1 MTRAAAIARWLAGR
15 GRQSLVLSLTV
26 TGIAAVALL
35 GVVVSQVVGRQIK
48 ADALARARGTAE
60 LLGRST
66 FAPQLPP
73 DGRALSR
80 AAVRTLDGQVAAA
93 RASAPGTQVVLRDRR
108 GRVLYSSAG
117 AAPTAGTQDTG
128 TRVVGHGAD
137 RRVRSTLPVR
147 ARGAARTEAL
157 LQLETPYAP
166 VAQDIRDRTRRLDL
180 VLGLMGLVIYLL
192 VLPSLLRAGRA
203 VRAQYDPRRVELAR
217 DIKRAI
223 KKREITLAYQPIV
236 NARTGEL
243 RSVEALVRWTDPRR
257 GPISPASFIPAVECT
272 DAIWD
277 LTAYI
282 FDIAFGQCARWRAE
296 GRHIPIAL
304 NVSGAVLLDRRLVR
318 ELQRLAEQYRVPPN
332 MLEIEITEGAVVQD
346 PREATEV
353 LNRIAEIGL
362 RVIAIDDFGTGYSSL
377 ARLHELPLD
386 TLKIDQ
392 SFVMRMAADGDPAVV
407 RSVIELAHALW
418 LDVIAEGVEDD
429 ETAARLCALGAEYLQ
444 GYYLSRPIPPHELV
458 NWLDDEVRAVR

>member
-1 MTRAAAIARWLAGR
+1 MTRATAIARWLAR
-15 GRQSLVLSLTV
+15 RWRQSLVLSLTV
-26 TGIAAVALL
+26 TGVAAVALL
-35 GVVVSQVVGRQIK
+35 AVVISQVVGRQIRT
-48 ADALARARGTAE
+48 DALARGRGTAE

-73 DGRALSR
+73 DGRRLSP

-117 AAPTAGTQDTG
+117 AATAAGTEGTG
-128 TRVVGHGAD
+128 TRVVGDGAG

-147 ARGAARTEAL
+147 ARGVGRVEAF
-157 LQLETPYAP
+157 LQLEIPYAP
-166 VAQDIRDRTRRLDL
+166 VAREIRDRTRRLDV
-180 VLGLMGLVIYLL
+180 VLGLMGLAIYLL

-203 VRAQYDPRRVELAR
+203 LRAQYDPRRIELVR

-272 DAIWD
+272 DVIWD

-282 FDIAFGQCARWRAE
+282 FEVAFRQCALWRAE

-318 ELQRLAEQYRVPPN
+318 ELQRLADQYRVPPDL
-332 MLEIEITEGAVVQD
+332 LEIEITEGAVVQD

-353 LNRIAEIGL
+353 LKRIAAIGL

-407 RSVIELAHALW
+407 RSVIELAHALG

-429 ETAARLCALGAEYLQ
+429 DTAGRVTALGAEYLQ
-444 GYYLSRPIPPHELV
+444 GYHLSRPIPPHELV
-458 NWLDDEVRAVR
+458 TWLEERAQVAR